1 MKQSVFNI
9 FALFLLLIMSWSRL
23 VNADAVTDWNE
34 NAGEAAKAACLSPA
48 DDPLH
53 ESRMYAMVHIAI
65 HDALNAINRRSRPYT
80 FDSQAP
86 AGASIDVAVAAAAHD
101 VLVAL
106 INQNPSIFPPECITA
121 GLASVE
127 ADYAAALAAIPD
139 GVAKTQGIDVGHAS
153 AVAILALRAS
163 DGSDTLLIDTDYPQG
178 TQPGQWR
185 FTPGFPFAFAPE
197 WANVTPFVLRD
208 ASQYSPGP
216 SYKLT
221 SRKYAGDV
229 NEVQRLGVKTGSA
242 RTPEQ
247 TQIGFFWIESS
258 PLSWNRIARAVSAS
272 EGLDLWENAR
282 LFGLLNMAM
291 ADGYIGTF
299 DTKFHY
305 NFWRPITAIQFAD
318 TDGNPATTA
327 DPAWEPL
334 APTPPI
340 PDYDSGHSVEGG
352 TAAQVFKRF
361 FKDDDINF
369 TACSLSLPVAAERCG
384 GASEV
389 RRSFRSFTQAAEEN
403 GVSRIYNGFH
413 FRDAVNTGI
422 KHGRKIGDRA
432 VNLFLKPVKK

>member
-1 MKQSVFNI
+1 MKHSVFTACTLVVVLSI
-9 FALFLLLIMSWSRL
+9 GWSHL
-23 VNADAVTDWNE
+23 AYADAVTDWNE

-65 HDALNAINRRSRPYT
+65 HDALNAIDRRSRPYT

-86 AGASIDVAVAAAAHD
+86 SDTSADAAVAAAAHD

-106 INQNPSIFPPECITA
+106 INQNPSIFPPACMAA

-127 ADYAAALAAIPD
+127 ADYRVALGAIPD
-139 GVAKTQGIDVGHAS
+139 GSAKTQGIGVGQAAAA
-153 AVAILALRAS
+153 AVLALRAN
-163 DGSDTLLIDTDYPQG
+163 DGSDTLLIDTGYPQG

-185 FTPGFPFAFAPE
+185 FTPGFPFAFAPG
-197 WANVTPFVLRD
+197 WADVTPFVLKD
-208 ASQYSPGP
+208 ADQYSPGP
-216 SYKLT
+216 PYKLT
-221 SRKYAGDV
+221 SKKYAEDV
-229 NEVQRLGVKTGSA
+229 NEVQRLGIKTGST

-258 PLSWNRIARAVSAS
+258 PLMWNRIARAVSAS

-291 ADGYIGTF
+291 ADGYIATF
-299 DTKFHY
+299 DTKFPY
-305 NFWRPITAIQFAD
+305 NFWRPVTAIQLAD
-318 TDGNPATTA
+318 TDGNPDTTA

-334 APTPPI
+334 APTPPV

-352 TAAQVFKRF
+352 VAAQVLKRF
-361 FKDDDINF
+361 FKDDDISF
-369 TACSLSLPVAAERCG
+369 TACSLSLPVPEERCG

-389 RRSFRSFTQAAEEN
+389 RRSFTSFTQAAEEN

-413 FRDAVNTGI
+413 FRDAVRTGI
-422 KHGRKIGDRA
+422 KHGRKIADRA
-432 VNLFLKPVKK
+432 VNHFLKPVH